1 MGFLDFFPDKDL
13 VTILKAVPLNRD
25 LQEHILWRI
34 IDGMVM
40 NIVDDY
46 MIEQELYER
55 FYCYKVYNLLND

>member
-25 LQEHILWRI
+25 LQERILWRI

-40 NIVDDY
+40 DIVANY

-55 FYCYKVYNLLND
+55 FYCSEIYDLLDD

>member
-25 LQEHILWRI
+25 LKELILWKI
-34 IDGMVM
+34 IDGMVID
-40 NIVDDY
+40 IVNNY

-55 FYCYKVYNLLND
+55 FYCNEVYNLLND